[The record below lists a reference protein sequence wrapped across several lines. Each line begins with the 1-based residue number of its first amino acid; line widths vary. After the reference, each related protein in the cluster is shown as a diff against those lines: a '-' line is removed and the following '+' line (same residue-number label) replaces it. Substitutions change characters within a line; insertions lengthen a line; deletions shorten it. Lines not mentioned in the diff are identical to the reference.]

1 MKTARAP
8 ITIAGVVTLFAGCTY
23 YNSVYNAGRL
33 YDEAEA
39 LRRAGQD
46 SISRVRYLEVIRGTA
61 EAYRARPESEWAGE
75 ALFLLGRSRLR
86 LGDLRAAQSALRE
99 AVRVSP
105 NASMRNRVLVYL
117 AAVLAEGG
125 NESDAIVNVNEA
137 LSGPLQ
143 DAVLAE
149 AHLLRGRLLLANDY
163 DDPGWWDLDR
173 AAEVLTEVRVEAG
186 LERLRW
192 GIHYADRDRAG
203 QAASRLLSYAEGGQ
217 RMDTIAAL
225 MLLASER
232 WGPSVAADLLAATGS
247 STWDRDARGRIRV
260 ERARFLHEA
269 GDAASASEQAW
280 NVARGLGDSAAEARI
295 LLARW
300 HLEGTRDL
308 AEAYSVRRILLPAE
322 GHAGVDALLDAV
334 EALDVYTGIGLDEP
348 LGWFAAAEVAR
359 DELWADYLARGL
371 FLAYADGAPDD
382 GWAPKA
388 LLAALEVSPSE
399 GDRAWLRG
407 RLESHGE
414 SPYVLAAY
422 GGPAA
427 GFEALEEE
435 LQVRLREITGR

>member
-1 MKTARAP
+1 MRIARVA
-8 ITIAGVVTLFAGCTY
+8 ITIAGVVTLLAGCTY
-23 YNSVYNAGRL
+23 YNAVYNAGHL
-33 YDEAEA
+33 YEEAER

-46 SISRVRYLEVIRGTA
+46 SISRARYLDVIGRTA

-86 LGDLRAAQSALRE
+86 LGELTAAQTALRE

-105 NASMRNRVLVYL
+105 DATMRSRVLVYL

-125 NESDAIVNVNEA
+125 NEWKAIAHVNEA
-137 LSGPLQ
+137 LSGRLE
-143 DAVLAE
+143 DATLAE

-163 DDPGWWDLDR
+163 ADLGSWDLDR
-173 AAEVLTEVRVEAG
+173 AAAVLTEVRVEAG

-192 GIHYADRDRAG
+192 GIHHADRDRSR
-203 QAASRLLSYAEGGQ
+203 QAASRLLSYAEAGG

-225 MLLASER
+225 MVSASER
-232 WGPSVAADLLAATGS
+232 WGPSVAADLLAATDT
-247 STWDRDARGRIRV
+247 STWDREARGRIRV
-260 ERARFLHEA
+260 ERARFLHEG
-269 GDAASASEQAW
+269 GDTASASEQAW

-295 LLARW
+295 LLATW
-300 HLEGTRDL
+300 HLEGARDL
-308 AEAYSVRRILLPAE
+308 AAAHSVRRILLPAG
-322 GHAGVDALLDAV
+322 GHPEVDALVAAV
-334 EALDVYTGIGLDEP
+334 EALEVFTGIGLDEP

-359 DELWADYLARGL
+359 DELGADYLARGL
-371 FLAYADGAPDD
+371 FLAYADGAPED

-407 RLESHGE
+407 RLETHWE

-435 LQVRLREITGR
+435 LQVRLREIRGR